1 MSQQHFSFFVWSTNG
16 CRSQSSFRS
25 FDQVV
30 SEGQHSQSLPTSLTL
45 ERLPAQLLPLWNW
58 SILQG
63 STSSSR
69 VSHADRE
76 DAARDKTLGTLREF
90 EIKRRDVCHSAWERG
105 WKGDMLNLNMIHVV
119 NNNVDLIEFP
129 S

>member
-1 MSQQHFSFFVWSTNG
+1 
-16 CRSQSSFRS
+16 
-25 FDQVV
+25 
-30 SEGQHSQSLPTSLTL
+30 
-45 ERLPAQLLPLWNW
+45 
-58 SILQG
+58 
-63 STSSSR
+63 